1 MGQREMLFN
10 RLKFLMDRI
19 LNLATKHVLKLLL
32 LSKNKFHVS
41 LKTFSETK
49 PGIEPTINKLF
60 LQR

>member
-1 MGQREMLFN
+1 
-10 RLKFLMDRI
+10 MDRI

-41 LKTFSETK
+41 LKTFSETTS
-49 PGIEPTINKLF
+49 GIEPKINKLF